1 MKANTVVSE
10 RKKIVVDLNHPAHV
24 HFFKYFIVE
33 MRERGH
39 EVLITASDKDVTIH
53 LLNAYGFDFVNM
65 GTYGSTVLRKIANVP
80 LMDLRMVHA
89 VRKFCP
95 EVLLG
100 IASSRA
106 AHTAFVLRKKSIVFD
121 DSEHKGQ
128 LWAYLPFAS
137 TVVTP
142 TCFKKNLGKKHMRY
156 AGYHELAYLHPHR
169 FTPNP
174 QVLDEFGLSENTPFF
189 IVRFVSWRAV
199 HDMGEKGFTEKGK
212 RKLVRELMKH
222 GKVIITSEENLPSDL
237 QTYSLSV
244 SLEKVHDL
252 LYYATMYVGEG
263 ATMASEAA
271 VLGTPSVYV
280 SSISAGTL
288 EEQEK
293 KYGLLRH
300 FRNEDD
306 ALKHVGELLCIDS
319 LKERWREKRA
329 TLLKDKI
336 DVTQYMVELVE
347 KTRE

>member
-1 MKANTVVSE
+1 MKVNTVVS
-10 RKKIVVDLNHPAHV
+10 RQKQIVVDVNHPAHV
-24 HFFKYFIVE
+24 HFFKHFIVE

-39 EVLITASDKDVTIH
+39 EVLITASDKDVTIN

-65 GTYGSTVLRKIANVP
+65 GTYGNTVLRKIANVP

-89 VRKFCP
+89 VQKFCP
-95 EVLLG
+95 DALLG
-100 IASSRA
+100 IASSRT
-106 AHTAFVLRKKSIVFD
+106 AHSAFVLRKKSIVFD

-329 TLLKDKI
+329 TMLKDKI

-347 KTRE
+347 KARE

>member
-1 MKANTVVSE
+1 MKVDTVVSE
-10 RKKIVVDLNHPAHV
+10 RKRIVVDMNHPAHV
-24 HFFKYFIVE
+24 HFFKHFIVE
-33 MRERGH
+33 MRKRGH
-39 EVLITASDKDVTIH
+39 HVLITASDKDVTIK
-53 LLNAYGFDFVNM
+53 LLKAYGFDFVDM
-65 GTYGSTVLRKIANVP
+65 GTYGNTVPRKIASVP
-80 LMDLRMVHA
+80 LMALRMIHA
-89 VRKFCP
+89 VRRFRP

-106 AHTAFVLRKKSIVFD
+106 AHTAFVLRKRSIIFD

-199 HDMGEKGFTEKGK
+199 HDMGEKGFTENGK
-212 RKLVRELMKH
+212 RQLVRELMNR
-222 GKVIITSEENLPSDL
+222 GKVIITSEEDLPSDL
-237 QTYSLSV
+237 RRYSLSV

-288 EEQEK
+288 EEQER

-300 FRNEDD
+300 FRNEED
-306 ALKHVGELLCIDS
+306 ALRYAGELLRTDN
-319 LKERWREKRA
+319 LKERWREKKT
-329 TLLKDKI
+329 TLLNDKI
-336 DVTQYMVELVE
+336 DVTQYMGDLVE
-347 KTRE
+347 KETN

>member
-1 MKANTVVSE
+1 MKANTVASE
-10 RKKIVVDLNHPAHV
+10 RKNIVVDVNHPAHV
-24 HFFKYFIVE
+24 HFFKHFIGE

-39 EVLITASDKDVTIH
+39 NVLITASDKDVTIH

-65 GTYGSTVLRKIANVP
+65 GTYGNTVLRKIVNVP

-89 VRKFCP
+89 VRTFRP

-142 TCFKKNLGKKHMRY
+142 TCFRKNLGKKHLRY

-174 QVLDEFGLSENTPFF
+174 RVLDELGLSENTPFF
-189 IVRFVSWRAV
+189 IVRFVAWRAV
-199 HDMGEKGFTEKGK
+199 HDMGEKGFTENGK
-212 RKLVRELMKH
+212 RQLVRELMKR
-222 GKVIITSEENLPSDL
+222 GKVIITSEESLPPDL
-237 QTYSLSV
+237 QTHSLSV

-293 KYGLLRH
+293 KYDLLRH
-300 FRNEDD
+300 FKNEED
-306 ALKHVGELLCIDS
+306 ALRYVGELLSIED

-336 DVTQYMVELVE
+336 DVTEYMTELVE
-347 KTRE
+347 KTRD